1 MSLCLC
7 VSVLSH
13 RDAVILLC
21 DWWSLTLPIMSLGHV
36 RGHVSRLWTLCSEHP
51 GVEAIILRADHR
63 VITGLFS
70 LVESVRCTPQ
80 E

>member
-13 RDAVILLC
+13 QDTVIPLC
-21 DWWSLTLPIMSLGHV
+21 DWWSLTSPIMSPGHV
-36 RGHVSRLWTLCSEHP
+36 RGHVTRLWTLCSEHP
-51 GVEAIILRADHR
+51 GVEAIILRANHR
-63 VITGLFS
+63 VIIGRFF
-70 LVESVRCTPQ
+70 LVESAQCIPQ